1 MSLFTRTARAP
12 LEYSKSLWMRGWV
25 IMVMLFLYI
34 PARVQ
39 YLMPAMLGFAAL
51 CAVWRVQRVA
61 LLGLALA
68 QFSYWFV
75 SIDLLQ
81 IDPAPLAPAF

>member
-34 PARVQ
+34 PLFV
-39 YLMPAMLGFAAL
+39 LMAFSLTTANAMLSGAGSPPNITAKRGRMTS
-51 CAVWRVQRVA
+51 CGTR
-61 LLGLALA
+61 
-68 QFSYWFV
+68 
-75 SIDLLQ
+75 
-81 IDPAPLAPAF
+81 